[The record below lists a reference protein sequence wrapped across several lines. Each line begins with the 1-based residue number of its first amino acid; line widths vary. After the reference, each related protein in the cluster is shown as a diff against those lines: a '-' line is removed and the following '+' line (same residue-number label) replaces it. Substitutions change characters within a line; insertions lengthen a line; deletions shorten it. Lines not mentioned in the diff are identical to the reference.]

1 MMANQQPIVL
11 VVDDE
16 PLGRDS
22 LEALLFN
29 QGFQLEYA
37 ADGAEALAKAAQF
50 IPDVILLDVMMPDM
64 DGFEV
69 CRRLRSDPVLA
80 DVPVILVTAL
90 DDRDSRL
97 AGIEAGADDFVTKPF
112 DRAELRTR
120 VGTITRLNRFRRLLA
135 ERSKFEWVVEQA
147 NDGYLITDESG
158 NIHYANYKA
167 RLYLG
172 LTASSGTPIEETF
185 HQLIRKQYNAE
196 PQSAWAIWP
205 DTSDTQTP
213 RYLVRPESEASQ
225 PFWLQVNTLRLNES
239 ANPLVTVP
247 WLVQLRDVTSQMAAK
262 TDRWNFHAMMLHKF
276 RTPLIPMVTG
286 LDLLNHYIDDM
297 PREEI
302 RQIVSRALMG
312 AQRLQ
317 NSIEGVLQFVQLS
330 NEMRAE
336 KDFGLDKFGSMI
348 DQISGELEL
357 ENVTVLIDERLDTPD
372 IILNLAGNSIELIL
386 HELLENAK
394 KFHPDH
400 KPAVTV
406 SVSPSRFS
414 PAIILQ
420 VADDGITLSS
430 EQLAQV
436 WTPYYQGEKYFTGEA
451 AGMGLGLSIVASSVW
466 NAGGSTRIYN
476 QTPGPGVV
484 IELTIPIIKAMQPAN
499 AQEHK

>member
-1 MMANQQPIVL
+1 MADQQPIVL
-11 VVDDE
+11 IVDDE

-22 LEALLFN
+22 LESLLFN
-29 QGFQLEYA
+29 QGYALEFA
-37 ADGAEALAKAAQF
+37 ANGAEALAKAAQV
-50 IPDVILLDVMMPDM
+50 IPDIILLDVMMPDM

-69 CRRLRSDPVLA
+69 CRRLRDDPVLA
-80 DVPVILVTAL
+80 DVPVVLVTAL

-120 VGTITRLNRFRRLLA
+120 VSTITRLNRFRRMLA

-147 NDGYLITDESG
+147 EDGYLITDEAG
-158 NIHYANYKA
+158 KIHYANHKA

-172 LTASSGTPIEETF
+172 LPANNETPVEETF

-205 DTSDTQTP
+205 DESNTKTP

-225 PFWLQVNTLRLNES
+225 PFWLQVSTLQLNAS

-247 WLVQLRDVTSQMAAK
+247 WLVQLRDVTDQMAAK

-286 LDLLNHYIDDM
+286 LDLLNQYIDDM

-302 RQIVSRALMG
+302 RQIVSRALLG
-312 AQRLQ
+312 ADRLQ
-317 NSIEGVLQFVQLS
+317 NSIEDVLRFIYLS
-330 NEMRAE
+330 SEMRVE
-336 KDFGLDKFGSMI
+336 KDFRMDKFRSLI
-348 DQISGELEL
+348 TQICHELEM
-357 ENVTVLIDERLDTPD
+357 ENVKILLDERLETPD

-386 HELLENAK
+386 RELLQNTK
-394 KFHPDH
+394 KFHPNH

-414 PAIILQ
+414 PAIVLQ

-436 WTPYYQGEKYFTGEA
+436 WTPYYQGEKYFTGES
-451 AGMGLGLSIVASSVW
+451 AGMGLGLSVVASTVW
-466 NAGGSTRIYN
+466 NAGGSARIYN

-484 IELTIPIIKAMQPAN
+484 VELTIPIIHAKQPAT
-499 AQEHK
+499 A